1 MSSCSQETIYMS
13 SGTWDRYRDDL
24 REHWSRHGCGWTR
37 SKTFMVTQTQAG
49 VRQKELPFITNAVC
63 LTNPQSG
70 HNNAFLLGS
79 SEPVLKR
86 WSSHII
92 SFLLFPV
99 QMECLTPRS
108 SSKMLKVLALTV
120 TRREAQENVYR
131 LPNRSQGRPCNKV
144 HENSPI
150 LCSSIIEK
158 HSSTFITTGW
168 WPHTP
173 EKPSRRLHFLFWQ
186 SCFGILHSFL

>member
-1 MSSCSQETIYMS
+1 
-13 SGTWDRYRDDL
+13 
-24 REHWSRHGCGWTR
+24 
-37 SKTFMVTQTQAG
+37 MVTQTQAG
-49 VRQKELPFITNAVC
+49 VRQKELPSITNAVC
-63 LTNPQSG
+63 LTKPQSG

-131 LPNRSQGRPCNKV
+131 LPNRSQGRLCNKV

-158 HSSTFITTGW
+158 HSSLQVSDLIHQKNHQDACISFFDNPVSESCIPLTVVD
-168 WPHTP
+168 P
-173 EKPSRRLHFLFWQ
+173 Q
-186 SCFGILHSFL
+186 SLWKAPPWSVVTLAGLNTVPN